1 MTAIVLVS
9 HSEAIANGTKDLLK
23 DISKDVNI
31 IAYGGENH
39 KYRTSADDILT
50 ILNQLEED
58 ALCFYDLGSADM
70 NLDLAIEAYDGS
82 FHIYKVNAPI
92 VEGSFTATVNLSMGE
107 TVDKILNDI
116 EQYSFKKSTF

>member
-39 KYRTSADDILT
+39 KYGTSADDILT

-58 ALCFYDLGSADM
+58 ALCFYDLGSADRY
-70 NLDLAIEAYDGS
+70 E
-82 FHIYKVNAPI
+82 FR
-92 VEGSFTATVNLSMGE
+92 LSNWGIWW
-107 TVDKILNDI
+107 KFSYL
-116 EQYSFKKSTF
+116 